1 MMMTCEI
8 SMYPVRDEYLPP
20 IKDFIARLNAAG
32 DVEVTTSAT
41 STCLVGEYGRIMDL
55 LREAMA
61 ASQAEFGTAV
71 FVTKFIPGYVPD

>member
-8 SMYPVRDEYLPP
+8 SMYPVRDDYLPP

-32 DVEVTTSAT
+32 DVEVTTSTT
-41 STCLVGEYGRIMDL
+41 STCVIGEYGRVMDL

-61 ASQAEFGTAV
+61 ESQATYGTAV